1 MLSRVA
7 ESMFWMSRYIERA
20 ENTARFLDV
29 NFHLLLDLDK
39 ITEVD
44 SRAYWEPLIM
54 VTDDRE
60 RFLTLHSEFT
70 APAVSDF
77 LVFNRNNPN
86 SIFSCI
92 ALARENARSVIET
105 IASEMWEQINRLY
118 HFLNTTDPSILQ
130 RDPYNF
136 YQELKNGSHLFQGIT
151 DATFSRGEAWD
162 FVQAGR
168 YLERADNT
176 SRLVDVKYH
185 LLMNPNKDELDPVDN
200 IQWMAVLKSCSA
212 LEAFR
217 KVYLSRIEPE
227 TVLQYLVLDRHF
239 PRTIYFCVT
248 MLQEALWRISGSR
261 RREFSN
267 DADRLV
273 GKLEAEL
280 NYTTIDDIYQL
291 GLHAWLEDLQKK
303 LARIGD
309 QVYQTYFSYHTFQ
322 DSEDVVAA
330 SQSQSQRSVIS
341 SSSVKV
347 SRAVW
352 SQSDNSSQQQQQQQQ

>member
-60 RFLTLHSEFT
+60 RFLSLHSDFT
-70 APAVSDF
+70 AQAVSDF
-77 LVFNRNNPN
+77 LVFNRKNPN
-86 SIFSCI
+86 SVFSCI

-118 HFLNTTDPSILQ
+118 HFLNTADPAILQ

-136 YQELKNGSHLFQGIT
+136 YRELKNGSHLFQGIT

-185 LLMNPNKDELDPVDN
+185 LLVTSENGGLDPIDN

-227 TVLQYLVLDRHF
+227 TVLQYLVLDRQF
-239 PRTIYFCVT
+239 PRTIYFCVA

-261 RREFSN
+261 RRAFST

-280 NYTTIDDIYQL
+280 NYTTIDDIYQQ
-291 GLHAWLEDLQKK
+291 GLHTWLEDLQRK

-322 DSEDVVAA
+322 DSEDVAA
-330 SQSQSQRSVIS
+330 AQSPRTMPVDSNL
-341 SSSVKV
+341 KV

-352 SQSDNSSQQQQQQQQ
+352 SQSDSSQQQQQ

>member
-29 NFHLLLDLDK
+29 NFHLMLDLDK
-39 ITEVD
+39 ISEVD

-70 APAVSDF
+70 ASAVSDF
-77 LVFNRNNPN
+77 LVFNRKNPN

-118 HFLNTTDPSILQ
+118 HFLNTADHDILKT
-130 RDPYNF
+130 DPYNF
-136 YQELKNGSHLFQGIT
+136 YQEIKNASHLFQGIT
-151 DATFSRGEAWD
+151 DATFSRGVAWD

-185 LLMNPNKDELDPVDN
+185 LLTSSPKEDIDPVDN

-227 TVLQYLVLDRHF
+227 TVLQYIVLDQYF
-239 PRTIYFCVT
+239 PRSIYFCVQ
-248 MLQEALWRISGSR
+248 MLQEALWHISGSR
-261 RREFSN
+261 RREFST

-280 NYTTIDDIYQL
+280 NYTTIDDIYQQ
-291 GLHAWLEDLQKK
+291 GLHVWLEDLQKK

-309 QVYQTYFSYHTFQ
+309 QVYETYFSYHTFQ
-322 DSEDVVAA
+322 DNEDVVVAQSSRTVVSGA
-330 SQSQSQRSVIS
+330 SVR
-341 SSSVKV
+341 V

-352 SQSDNSSQQQQQQQQ
+352 SQLDSSQQQQQQQQQ

>member
-39 ITEVD
+39 ITDVD

-92 ALARENARSVIET
+92 ALARENARSIIET

-118 HFLNTTDPSILQ
+118 HFLNTADHDILQ
-130 RDPYNF
+130 TDPYNF
-136 YQELKNGSHLFQGIT
+136 YQEIKNGSHLFQGIT
-151 DATFSRGEAWD
+151 DATFSRGVAWD

-185 LLMNPNKDELDPVDN
+185 LLSNSSNKDEMDPVDN

-217 KVYLSRIEPE
+217 KVYLSRVEPE
-227 TVLQYLVLDRHF
+227 TVLQYLVLDQYF
-239 PRTIYFCVT
+239 PRSIYFCVQ
-248 MLQEALWRISGSR
+248 MLQEALWHISGSR
-261 RREFSN
+261 HREFATN
-267 DADRLV
+267 ADRLV

-280 NYTTIDDIYQL
+280 NYTTIEDIYQQ
-291 GLHAWLEDLQKK
+291 GLHAWLEELQQK

-309 QVYQTYFSYHTFQ
+309 QVYESYFSYHTFQ
-322 DSEDVVAA
+322 DNDDVTLAA
-330 SQSQSQRSVIS
+330 QRQNIS
-341 SSSVKV
+341 SSSSRV

-352 SQSDNSSQQQQQQQQ
+352 SQLDSSQQQQQQQQ

>member
-39 ITEVD
+39 ITDVD

-70 APAVSDF
+70 AAAVSDF
-77 LVFNRNNPN
+77 LVFNRHNPN

-92 ALARENARSVIET
+92 ALARENARSIIET
-105 IASEMWEQINRLY
+105 IASEMWEQVNRLY
-118 HFLNTTDPSILQ
+118 HFLNTADHDILQ
-130 RDPYNF
+130 TDPYNF
-136 YQELKNGSHLFQGIT
+136 YREIKNGSHLFQGIA
-151 DATFSRGEAWD
+151 DATFSRGVAWD
-162 FVQAGR
+162 FVQCGR

-185 LLMNPNKDELDPVDN
+185 LLASQSKDELDPVDN

-227 TVLQYLVLDRHF
+227 TVLQYIVLDQYF
-239 PRTIYFCVT
+239 PRSIYFCVQ
-248 MLQEALWRISGSR
+248 MLQEALWHISGSR
-261 RREFSN
+261 RREFTT

-273 GKLEAEL
+273 GKLESEL
-280 NYTTIDDIYQL
+280 NYTTIDDIYQQ
-291 GLHAWLEDLQKK
+291 GLHVWLEDLQKK

-309 QVYQTYFSYHTFQ
+309 QVYETYFSYHTFQ
-322 DSEDVVAA
+322 DNDDVVVSNSARPSTSGA
-330 SQSQSQRSVIS
+330 SVR
-341 SSSVKV
+341 V

-352 SQSDNSSQQQQQQQQ
+352 SQSDSSQQQQQQQQ